1 MSVWALFSIRSISH
15 LETVAEGL
23 VRRHKLETGNWTR
36 LFKPEDTGELEID
49 ATGLKSVSNHLQIGL
64 ECL

>member
-1 MSVWALFSIRSISH
+1 MSVWASFSIRGIRC

-23 VRRHKLETGNWTR
+23 VRRHKSETGNWTR
-36 LFKPEDTGELEID
+36 SFKPEDTGELEID

-64 ECL
+64 ACL